1 MGVENIILCS
11 FLMTIICL
19 LPFTGNDTSTDRFI
33 NQLKNYVCMS
43 LLLPYSYSLEVSPSQ
58 M

>member
-33 NQLKNYVCMS
+33 SQLKNFVFNKNVRAYIALFV
-43 LLLPYSYSLEVSPSQ
+43 
-58 M
+58 